1 MVEEYVVQVAPEEEP
16 NRVNPLSVFGV
27 IWSELSGGIGPWGTF
42 RPLVA
47 LALSLI
53 PFLFLGQHF
62 NRQHSKAA
70 SWFLIQLP
78 LIFSVVLWP
87 LFYFWSIGD
96 AWWVSSRTVASAQ
109 NE

>member
-1 MVEEYVVQVAPEEEP
+1 VVQVAPEEEP

-70 SWFLIQLP
+70 R
-78 LIFSVVLWP
+78 
-87 LFYFWSIGD
+87 SIGD
-96 AWWVSSRTVASAQ
+96 AWWVSSRIVASAQ